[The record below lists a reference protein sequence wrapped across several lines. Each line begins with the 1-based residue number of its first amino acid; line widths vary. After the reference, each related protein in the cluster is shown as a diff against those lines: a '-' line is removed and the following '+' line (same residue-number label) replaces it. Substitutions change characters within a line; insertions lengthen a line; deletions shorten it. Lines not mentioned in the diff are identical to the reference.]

1 MVQIHDVMKRELVI
15 VDDKKSVSV
24 VANLM
29 RIQKIGSVFVERD
42 GEIVGIVTESDI
54 VRKVVSVHRLAEYT
68 PVKRIMSS
76 PVICIDEN
84 SPIFE
89 AADLMDRSHI
99 RHLAVANTYDG
110 IIGVLSVRDL
120 LHPVAVDDF

>member
-1 MVQIHDVMKRELVI
+1 MVHIHDVMKRDLVT
-15 VDDKKSVSV
+15 VDDRMSVSS

-29 RIQKIGSVFVERD
+29 RIQQVGSVFIKKE

-54 VRKVVSVHRLAEYT
+54 VRKVVSMHRFAEYT
-68 PVKRIMSS
+68 PVNRIMSN
-76 PVICIDEN
+76 PVICIDED

-99 RHLAVANTYDG
+99 RHLGVANRQDG

-120 LHPVAVDDF
+120 LHPVAIDEF

>member
-1 MVQIHDVMKRELVI
+1 MVHIQDVMKRELVT
-15 VDDKKSVSV
+15 VDDRKSVSV

-42 GEIVGIVTESDI
+42 GEIVGIVTEADI
-54 VRKVVSVHRLAEYT
+54 VRKVVSMHRFAEYT

-76 PVICIDEN
+76 PVICIDEDR
-84 SPIFE
+84 PIFE

-99 RHLAVANTYDG
+99 RHLAVANTYEG
-110 IIGVLSVRDL
+110 IIGILSVRDL
-120 LHPVAVDDF
+120 LHPVAVDEF

>member
-1 MVQIHDVMKRELVI
+1 MVQVHDVMKRELVT

-29 RIQKIGSVFVERD
+29 RIQRVGSIFIERD
-42 GEIVGIVTESDI
+42 GDIVGIVTESDI
-54 VRKVVSVHRLAEYT
+54 VRKVVSMHRFAEYT
-68 PVKRIMSS
+68 PVKRIMTS
-76 PVICIDEN
+76 PVICIDED

-99 RHLAVANTYDG
+99 RHLAVANKYDG

-120 LHPVAVDDF
+120 LHPVAIDEF